1 MVCSVYQWSAES
13 TKLIESQKICFEN
26 TNGLLS
32 LPMVCWVYKINW
44 TTKICLENP
53 HGLLSLPMVCW
64 VYKTEWTTKNKSWIS
79 WWSAESTN
87 GLLSLQNWL
96 NHKKYALKISMVCS
110 VYQWSAESTKLIEP
124 PKICLENLNGL
135 LSLPMVCWVYK
146 INWTFKQCKKIAMV
160 CWVYQWSAESTKV
173 IEPIKI
179 SVKNGN
185 GLLSLPMVCWVYKID
200 WNMKNMPW

>member
-26 TNGLLS
+26 ANGLLS

-110 VYQWSAESTKLIEP
+110 VYQWSAESTKVIGPLWMRD
-124 PKICLENLNGL
+124 NVFDGL
-135 LSLPMVCWVYK
+135 LCLQMVCLVYK
-146 INWTFKQCKKIAMV
+146 NHNPKK
-160 CWVYQWSAESTKV
+160 K
-173 IEPIKI
+173 
-179 SVKNGN
+179 
-185 GLLSLPMVCWVYKID
+185 
-200 WNMKNMPW
+200 

>member
-26 TNGLLS
+26 ANGLLS

-110 VYQWSAESTKLIEP
+110 VYQWSAESTKVIGPLWMRDNVFDGLLCLQMVCLVYKNHN
-124 PKICLENLNGL
+124 PKKKNNGL
-135 LSLPMVCWVYK
+135 LSLQMVCQTTQKSTSVVLRSRRK
-146 INWTFKQCKKIAMV
+146 MV
-160 CWVYQWSAESTKV
+160 CVDCLKMVCCFTFAESFT
-173 IEPIKI
+173 
-179 SVKNGN
+179 
-185 GLLSLPMVCWVYKID
+185 LPWARE
-200 WNMKNMPW
+200 